1 MITLTKAQVKYV
13 DDNLKEKTI
22 IRIAKDLSEEKGLEG
37 SERIKRRDLIEYF
50 KEKFDRDIFK
60 EKFGR

>member
-22 IRIAKDLSEEKGLEG
+22 IRIAKELSDEKKLEG
-37 SERIKRRDLIEYF
+37 KDRIRRRDLIEYF
-50 KEKFDRDIFK
+50 KEKFNRDIFK
-60 EKFGR
+60 EKFSR